1 MVLPKESL
9 LLGVD
14 FVLSHEENI
23 YLLLPRFQGG
33 CKVTAKNGS
42 ENRLIVNGE
51 MPCFFMMLIY
61 VLRMESMLFTKAV

>member
-1 MVLPKESL
+1 MVLPKEGL

-14 FVLSHEENI
+14 FVWDHEENI

-33 CKVTAKNGS
+33 CKVTAENSS

-51 MPCFFMMLIY
+51 MLCFFPEFSSFMG
-61 VLRMESMLFTKAV
+61 